1 MFAFT
6 SKQPKLADPR
16 IGKKYFTLDQARSSL
31 TLIRRIVA
39 DIQSVQAERLACHNQ
54 IADPPGPSFI
64 ATRQRLQKQFDTAT
78 RRLESLMEEL
88 GKVGVELRDPVRGML
103 DFPAIHDG
111 REVLFCWKADEQT
124 VQFWHEVGAGFAS
137 RKPLAAI

>member
-1 MFAFT
+1 MFAFASRHQKT
-6 SKQPKLADPR
+6 VEPST
-16 IGKKYFTLDQARSSL
+16 GKRYFTVDQARRSL

-39 DIQSVQAERLACHNQ
+39 DIQTTQAQRVACHTRMQ
-54 IADPPGPSFI
+54 DPEGPFHAAD
-64 ATRQRLQKQFDTAT
+64 RKRLGKEFDDAT

-111 REVLFCWKADEQT
+111 REVLLCWKADEET
-124 VQFWHEVGAGFAS
+124 VSFWHEVGAGFAG
-137 RKPLAAI
+137 RKSVSTI